1 MKLAEALQERAA
13 LIKRING
20 LSERLEDNLFVE
32 ADTDPAEAPE
42 ALLEELNGCSE
53 RLEELVVRINMT
65 NANLKVG
72 LETMTALLAR
82 RDVMRKKLSVWQNM
96 LSSGRSS
103 NRHYYRSEVRLVR
116 TFDVPEMQKRID
128 RLAREMRELDATIQQ
143 ANWNNDLI

>member
-20 LSERLEDNLFVE
+20 LSERLEDNLFAE
-32 ADTDPAEAPE
+32 ADTVPAEAPE

-96 LSSGRSS
+96 LSNGRGS
-103 NRHYYRSEVRLVR
+103 RYFHRSEVRLVR
-116 TFDVPEMQKRID
+116 TFDVPEMQKRVD

>member
-20 LSERLEDNLFVE
+20 LSERLEDNLFAE
-32 ADTDPAEAPE
+32 ADTEPAEAPE

-96 LSSGRSS
+96 LSNGRGS
-103 NRHYYRSEVRLVR
+103 RYFHRSEVRLVR
-116 TFDVPEMQKRID
+116 TFDVPEMQKRVH

>member
-20 LSERLEDNLFVE
+20 LSERLEDNLFAE
-32 ADTDPAEAPE
+32 ADTVPAEAPE

-96 LSSGRSS
+96 LSNGRGS
-103 NRHYYRSEVRLVR
+103 RYFHRSEVRLVR
-116 TFDVPEMQKRID
+116 TFDVPEMQKRVD

-143 ANWNNDLI
+143 ANWNIDLI

>member
-20 LSERLEDNLFVE
+20 LSERLEDNLFAEV
-32 ADTDPAEAPE
+32 DTEPAEAPE
-42 ALLEELNGCSE
+42 ALLEELNGCTE

-82 RDVMRKKLSVWQNM
+82 RDVMRKKLSVWQSM
-96 LSSGRSS
+96 LSNGRGS
-103 NRHYYRSEVRLVR
+103 RYFHRSEVRLVR
-116 TFDVPEMQKRID
+116 TFDVPEMQKRVD

-143 ANWNNDLI
+143 ANWNHDLI